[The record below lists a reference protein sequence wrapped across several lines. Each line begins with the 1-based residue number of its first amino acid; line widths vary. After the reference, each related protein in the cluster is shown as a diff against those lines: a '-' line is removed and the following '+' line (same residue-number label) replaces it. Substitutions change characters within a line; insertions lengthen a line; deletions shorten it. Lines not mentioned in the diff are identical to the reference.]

1 MNASNKTLVYQFK
14 ITLKEITP
22 PIWRRIQVPSQYSFW
37 DLHVALQDAM
47 GWFDYHLHT
56 FHLSISKLYKW
67 QQVEIGI
74 PGDEIEAHQLLPGWK
89 VPIAEYFIEP
99 GQSAVYEYDFGDGW
113 SHEILL
119 EGILIKEKGIKYP
132 RCIAGV
138 RACPPE
144 DCGGIP
150 GYFRLLEIIKDPKN
164 EEYEETVEWLKGH
177 VVNYYP
183 YNPDE
188 FNPQKVHF
196 WNPQKRWKL
205 AFSEKS

>member
-1 MNASNKTLVYQFK
+1 MTASNKSLVYQFK

-47 GWFDYHLHT
+47 GWFDYHLHM
-56 FHLSISKLYKW
+56 FHLPKLRKG
-67 QQVEIGI
+67 QHIEIGI
-74 PGDEIEAHQLLPGWK
+74 PSDEIEDQQTLPGWK
-89 VPIAEYFIEP
+89 IPIAEYFTEP
-99 GQSAVYEYDFGDGW
+99 GQTALYEYDFGDGW
-113 SHEILL
+113 EHEILF
-119 EGILIKEKGIKYP
+119 EGILIKEKGVKYP
-132 RCIAGV
+132 KCTAGE

-150 GYFRLLEIIKDPKN
+150 GYFRLLDIIKDPKH
-164 EEYEETVEWLKGH
+164 EEYDETVEWLKGH

-183 YNPDE
+183 YKPDE

-196 WNPQKRWKL
+196 WNPQKRWKM